1 MGPANLGQN
10 RFASAEKEGS
20 VSTEAARRLVF
31 RVASDPELL
40 RRLVTVADR
49 GESDPNAC
57 AELARMV
64 AELDP
69 SVSLKECREVREELE
84 APTAD
89 GYRSSH
95 PTLDHDLVA
104 QTATGEGMDALAWV
118 RRAAYAT
125 ANVCSA

>member
-1 MGPANLGQN
+1 M
-10 RFASAEKEGS
+10 
-20 VSTEAARRLVF
+20 STEAARRLVF

-40 RRLVTVADR
+40 RRLLTVAEGAEKNPD
-49 GESDPNAC
+49 GC

-69 SVSLKECREVREELE
+69 NVSLKDCREVRDELE
-84 APTAD
+84 APSHDA
-89 GYRSSH
+89 YRSTH

-104 QTATGEGMDALAWV
+104 QTASSAGMDALVWV

-125 ANVCSA
+125 ANVCTA

>member
-1 MGPANLGQN
+1 
-10 RFASAEKEGS
+10 
-20 VSTEAARRLVF
+20 VSTEDARRLVF
-31 RVASDPELL
+31 RVASDPALL

-49 GESDPNAC
+49 GETDPGAC

-69 SVSLKECREVREELE
+69 NVTLRDCQAVRSELGE
-84 APTAD
+84 TDAD
-89 GYRSSH
+89 AYRSTH
-95 PTLDHDLVA
+95 PSLDHDLVA

>member
-1 MGPANLGQN
+1 
-10 RFASAEKEGS
+10 

-31 RVASDPELL
+31 RVASDPALL
-40 RRLVTVADR
+40 RRLATVADR
-49 GESDPNAC
+49 GETDPTAC

-69 SVSLKECREVREELE
+69 HVSIRDCREVREELE
-84 APTAD
+84 APGHDA
-89 GYRSSH
+89 YRSTY

-104 QTATGEGMDALAWV
+104 RTATSAGMDALAWV